1 MTTLLLFLPPRTHLR
16 AQGRPSAVPD
26 SPAGGELGHEFAYL
40 FTPDG
45 EAITAEG
52 HLPATQL
59 PAADTV
65 IAIPAESDVAWR
77 RVTLPRA
84 GRQMRSALAGLLED
98 ALLDDPE
105 SLHFAIE
112 PEALGGDTAWV
123 AITSRASMSEA
134 LRQLEAAHVVVD
146 RIAPLAWPDLPA
158 RGHFYETGKDQSPVG
173 LRWSHP
179 EGVANLPLEGA
190 LARQLFPA
198 SLVQNAQWTATP
210 AVAAQAE
217 RWLGTAVTL
226 ITPQQ
231 RALAVI
237 DSPWDLCQF
246 ELAPRTRGIRALRH
260 VYRGLMRRNWRP
272 VRWGLAG
279 LVAVQLIGLNLAAL
293 QQSQQLKQRRAA
305 LDATLTATYP
315 NVRAILDAPV
325 QMRRET
331 EMLRASAG
339 RAGEQDLES
348 LLAAAATAW
357 PADRGPVDALSF
369 ETGRLVLSANGWS
382 EPQIQQFRSQLR
394 SEGWLLDTSEGR
406 MTLSR
411 APRHQAANK
420 NT

>member
-16 AQGRPSAVPD
+16 AQGRPAAVTD
-26 SPAGGELGHEFAYL
+26 SPAGGELGHEFSYL
-40 FTPDG
+40 LTPDG
-45 EAITAEG
+45 VAITSEG
-52 HLPATQL
+52 RLPAARL

-65 IAIPAESDVAWR
+65 IAIPSESDVAWR
-77 RVTLPRA
+77 RVALPRA

-123 AITSRASMSEA
+123 AIMSRASVSEA

-146 RIAPLAWPDLPA
+146 RIAPLAWPDLPP
-158 RGHFYETGKDQSPVG
+158 RGHFYETGKDQSPVA

-179 EGVANLPLEGA
+179 EGVANLPLEGE

-198 SLVQNAQWTATP
+198 TLVQSAQWTATP
-210 AVAAQAE
+210 AAAAQAE

-231 RALAVI
+231 RALAAI
-237 DSPWDLCQF
+237 EGPWDLGQF
-246 ELAPRTRGIRALRH
+246 ELAPRTRGIRALRRI
-260 VYRGLMRRNWRP
+260 YRGLMRRAWRP

-279 LVAVQLIGLNLAAL
+279 LVAVQLIGLNLTAL

-305 LDATLTATYP
+305 LEATLTSTYP

-331 EMLRASAG
+331 EVLRASAG

-369 ETGRLVLSANGWS
+369 EPGRLVLSASGWS

-394 SEGWLLDTSEGR
+394 SEGWQLDTSEGR

-411 APRHQAANK
+411 APRYQAANT